1 MTVSSRPEAADAT
14 AARLQDALRRDPAN
28 VMRYNEL
35 ANHLLAA
42 GQAEKAL
49 ALYRTAIALAPDAA
63 ALHFNLA
70 NALSGAGEEAAALEA
85 YAAALARDP
94 GFAAA
99 HTNRG
104 NLLRRLGRAQDALDA
119 YRHALYLA
127 PREATARYNLGT
139 ALLDLGRPG
148 EALPYFEQAAT
159 AAPPYPPALASA
171 GEALLRLGRRAD
183 ARRWFGAA
191 LAQDAGDHA
200 ARMGLAVCLLAAGDY
215 QAGWAAFEARLE
227 SAQAR
232 RSLPLLAGRRLG
244 PDDAVAGRHVVVMA
258 EQGFGDTL
266 QFVRYV
272 PLLRRRGARVTLL
285 VPPELVGLLEGVAD
299 AVHPKEAQP
308 EAVDFICPMLSLPH
322 IFGTTLEDV
331 PAALPYL
338 AAPAHEAA
346 FWQRALGPP
355 AALRVGL
362 VWSGNPDHLL
372 DAARSLPLAALA
384 PLLAVPGAEFHA
396 IQTGFRPSDLPLPG
410 SVRRHD
416 AALPDFAATAGL
428 LARMDL
434 VIAVDTAVAH
444 LAGAMGRRLW
454 LLLGA
459 QADFRWLEGRTDSPW
474 YPGARLFR
482 QDPKSGGAEGWEAV
496 VVALAMDLAAVAA
509 ADAAFRR
516 GNALW
521 SEGAR
526 EAAIAAFAAAAAGDP
541 GHLDARN
548 HLGNA
553 LLAQDR
559 AEEAIA
565 TYTAA
570 IAVAP
575 GRADLRYN
583 LANALLGLDRV
594 AAAEAEYRAA
604 LAIAPGHAGAHNN
617 LGNAL
622 RAQGRHGEAIAS
634 YEAALAVRPEFAG
647 TLNNIGSALLALH
660 RPDEAVAVL
669 ERALALEPSYGEAC
683 NNLGGALLAL
693 DRLGEAMFW
702 FRAALATDPEMA
714 QARFGLALALLA
726 EGDYAA
732 GWREY
737 GARWDDPRFRDDLPD
752 YATPIWTGED
762 EIAGLRMLVHAEQG
776 LGDTLQFVRY
786 VPLLRRRGA
795 HVVLQVPAPLV
806 ELLTP
811 LADEIMAQGEAP
823 AAGPIPPHDLRCPL
837 MSLPHAFGTTLET
850 VPAAV
855 PYLHPDPAL
864 VAVWRARLGA
874 AERMRVGIAFSG
886 SADHPEDA
894 LRSLPA
900 AVLIAALPGVE
911 LHVVQR
917 DVRAEDAAAL
927 ATCPNVRRHAIGDF
941 ADTAALLACLDLV
954 VSVDTSIAHLA
965 GALGRPVWVLLQFAA
980 DFRWLRARA
989 DSPWYPTARLFRQA
1003 ERGAWGPVL
1012 AAVTTS
1018 LRQP

>member
-272 PLLRRRGARVTLL
+272 PLLRRRGA
-285 VPPELVGLLEGVAD
+285 
-299 AVHPKEAQP
+299 
-308 EAVDFICPMLSLPH
+308 
-322 IFGTTLEDV
+322 
-331 PAALPYL
+331 
-338 AAPAHEAA
+338 
-346 FWQRALGPP
+346 
-355 AALRVGL
+355 
-362 VWSGNPDHLL
+362 
-372 DAARSLPLAALA
+372 
-384 PLLAVPGAEFHA
+384 
-396 IQTGFRPSDLPLPG
+396 
-410 SVRRHD
+410 
-416 AALPDFAATAGL
+416 
-428 LARMDL
+428 
-434 VIAVDTAVAH
+434 
-444 LAGAMGRRLW
+444 
-454 LLLGA
+454 
-459 QADFRWLEGRTDSPW
+459 
-474 YPGARLFR
+474 
-482 QDPKSGGAEGWEAV
+482 
-496 VVALAMDLAAVAA
+496 
-509 ADAAFRR
+509 
-516 GNALW
+516 
-521 SEGAR
+521 
-526 EAAIAAFAAAAAGDP
+526 
-541 GHLDARN
+541 
-548 HLGNA
+548 
-553 LLAQDR
+553 
-559 AEEAIA
+559 
-565 TYTAA
+565 
-570 IAVAP
+570 
-575 GRADLRYN
+575 
-583 LANALLGLDRV
+583 
-594 AAAEAEYRAA
+594 
-604 LAIAPGHAGAHNN
+604 
-617 LGNAL
+617 
-622 RAQGRHGEAIAS
+622 
-634 YEAALAVRPEFAG
+634 
-647 TLNNIGSALLALH
+647 
-660 RPDEAVAVL
+660 
-669 ERALALEPSYGEAC
+669 
-683 NNLGGALLAL
+683 
-693 DRLGEAMFW
+693 
-702 FRAALATDPEMA
+702 
-714 QARFGLALALLA
+714 
-726 EGDYAA
+726 
-732 GWREY
+732 
-737 GARWDDPRFRDDLPD
+737 
-752 YATPIWTGED
+752 
-762 EIAGLRMLVHAEQG
+762 
-776 LGDTLQFVRY
+776 
-786 VPLLRRRGA
+786 